1 MNIASYSVKWIRSLG
16 GDHDK
21 EIHCRKEYAIKTL
34 ALLTDG
40 MTYLKK
46 TNKKTQVALSNRPV
60 ATWI

>member
-46 TNKKTQVALSNRPV
+46 QTKKPKLL
-60 ATWI
+60 

>member
-1 MNIASYSVKWIRSLG
+1 MNIASYSVKWMRSLG

-46 TNKKTQVALSNRPV
+46 QTKKPKLL
-60 ATWI
+60 